1 MSGRVTGGAAKAMQ
15 VKRRNVADAALERVS
30 ETSSVSSGTTTTAS
44 LLSADTH
51 NEPDNRENI
60 KVCVRIRPLLRNEN
74 DANETVAYSWER
86 TTITQLNS
94 VAIQQQSNGHNNR
107 KSLSGGAAARNDAAA
122 ASQTMPSHTFDQLF
136 FPDNTNEQI
145 YETLVKDIVIQAM
158 RGFHGSV
165 FAYGQT
171 ASGKTFTMHGTRKLP
186 GVIPLAIHEC
196 FDVIQMFPDREFLF
210 RVSYLEVYNEQVHDL
225 LNSEPTAIK
234 IQYDPKVGTVLS
246 GVKEMV
252 VVTPQQVIAMIESG
266 EAQRHVGATDMNE
279 KSSRAHSLFKIIIES
294 HARSAGPHS
303 PVRVSTLNLVDL
315 AGSENA
321 KMTNAK
327 GTRALEAKFI
337 NQSLLTLSTIIQRLS
352 EEKPGY
358 KNRQHY
364 PYRDSKLTRLMQAA
378 LSGNAQIAII
388 CTISPAAS
396 CIDETNNTLKFA
408 SRAKRIKMDSR
419 VNESMDDKTLLRQYR
434 EEIEQLKAKLTE
446 METIMLTGRS
456 MSVDMDM
463 TGEDMDDDDKPDD
476 QAVIMLQMIDHM
488 ERLILKSESLAPAV
502 SDSMSTPSKAGT
514 TAVGETSFFV
524 RKPPIRRG
532 GSLEPGKSEDP
543 LTKEKTDVTDDTSDA
558 SSLPGLQRGET
569 DGDDD
574 NGYFASPSGLLRG
587 GRTESVESGQPG
599 KDEGRGKDT
608 SEGDTSVPVEPAAVL
623 TNVTSILSS
632 LREQVAKSKSK
643 PHRRLDSFAAESPR
657 HHNTM
662 SPGGMISPAPMPM
675 PLPPSSSPHSPSSSK
690 ENTQAMADLLLQVRL
705 LEADNRFLQDAVER
719 KDLVMER
726 LTEGLKD
733 VQRVQDEL
741 VNTNEEL
748 AVELDDTRR
757 ALEEAARQLWDMTQ
771 ERDRLASGLGI
782 SRNRATPTL
791 ENQTSGSTG
800 QGAME

>member
-1 MSGRVTGGAAKAMQ
+1 MQ

-30 ETSSVSSGTTTTAS
+30 ETSSISSSVTTVSSGFFS
-44 LLSADTH
+44 DIS
-51 NEPDNRENI
+51 NQGEIDNRENI

-74 DANETVAYSWER
+74 DSNETVAYSWER

-94 VAIQQQSNGHNNR
+94 VAIQQQSIASGR
-107 KSLSGGAAARNDAAA
+107 KVAAPGMGLRPLDNTQAL
-122 ASQTMPSHTFDQLF
+122 SQTMPSHTFDLLF
-136 FPDNTNEQI
+136 SPENTNEHI
-145 YETLVKDIVIQAM
+145 YETLVKDIVNQAM
-158 RGFHGSV
+158 QGFHGSV

-171 ASGKTFTMHGTRKLP
+171 ASGKTFTMHGTKKLP
-186 GVIPLAIHEC
+186 GVIPLAIQEC
-196 FDVIQMFPDREFLF
+196 FDAIQLYPDREFLF

-234 IQYDPKVGTVLS
+234 IQYDPKIGTVLT

-252 VVTPQQVIAMIESG
+252 VVTAQQVIAMIESG

-294 HARSAGPHS
+294 HTRTAGRAG
-303 PVRVSTLNLVDL
+303 PVRVSTLNMVDL

-352 EEKPGY
+352 EEKPGC

-396 CIDETNNTLKFA
+396 CMDETNNTLKFA
-408 SRAKRIKMDSR
+408 SRAKRIRMESK
-419 VNESMDDKTLLRQYR
+419 VNETMDDKTLLRQYR
-434 EEIEQLKAKLTE
+434 EEIEQLKAKLNE
-446 METIMLTGRS
+446 MENVM
-456 MSVDMDM
+456 M
-463 TGEDMDDDDKPDD
+463 TGGRVVSTDIECVTDDGQDDDDKADN
-476 QAVIMLQMIDHM
+476 QEVMMQLIDHM
-488 ERLILKSESLAPAV
+488 ERLILKSETLAPALV
-502 SDSMSTPSKAGT
+502 NNLMTPFKNQSQTQTQPTGD
-514 TAVGETSFFV
+514 TSFFV
-524 RKPPIRRG
+524 RKAHIRRSTSEYG
-532 GSLEPGKSEDP
+532 RLEDR
-543 LTKEKTDVTDDTSDA
+543 LA
-558 SSLPGLQRGET
+558 SSK
-569 DGDDD
+569 DDD
-574 NGYFASPSGLLRG
+574 EASGVASAGLVNSGSMDNVEDDDAEEDSAFFSSPSLVRT
-587 GRTESVESGQPG
+587 GRSLSASNGMVAPSA
-599 KDEGRGKDT
+599 DICAADN
-608 SEGDTSVPVEPAAVL
+608 DDVPLEPAAVI

-643 PHRRLDSFAAESPR
+643 PHRRLEGESPR
-657 HHNTM
+657 QSSMAIASMVPPTIVVN
-662 SPGGMISPAPMPM
+662 
-675 PLPPSSSPHSPSSSK
+675 PSSPTSRE
-690 ENTQAMADLLLQVRL
+690 ENQAMSDLLLQVRL

-748 AVELDDTRR
+748 SVELEDTRR
-757 ALEEAARQLWDMTQ
+757 ALEEAARQLWTMTQ
-771 ERDRLASGLGI
+771 DRDRLAAEVRDL
-782 SRNRATPTL
+782 RAAS
-791 ENQTSGSTG
+791 NSTS
-800 QGAME
+800 GAME